1 VLKSVQI
8 KNFKIIEDS
17 SQLSLQP
24 FTVLIGRNGS
34 GKSSI
39 VESLDWL
46 GQAAYSGA
54 MSATE
59 PFQRIRDI
67 VRDWEPDASP
77 NFRIELVFDTEDIS
91 VGDVFYQLE
100 VGASDNTGE
109 TPKIVY
115 EELHTALGTS
125 KLIQTDGGTR
135 KKLDA
140 SGGLSRAGDSPDR
153 LTLADMV
160 DANLHRGGDLLK
172 NFLERS
178 VFLRLNPRSI
188 ASFAPARRKIT
199 QPRLLDEEGLGL
211 AELLS
216 QLDEETIQILV
227 EKLSFILQGAS
238 DLEAHKPESPADR
251 RFFTF
256 VESRLGEK
264 ALHKIPAWV
273 LSEGTRRVTAI
284 LAILLH
290 DNPPPLV
297 CIEEVENG
305 LDPWTLRYIL
315 DELTNAVE
323 RGTQV
328 ILTSHSPYLLNM
340 VPLENIVLCDREGQN
355 VTFSVGSKLEGL
367 DVFLDRMEIGDLYA
381 NRYLHRSVREE
392 I

>member
-1 VLKSVQI
+1 VLKSIQI

-17 SQLSLQP
+17 PQLSLQP
-24 FTVLIGRNGS
+24 FTILIGRNGS

-46 GQAAYSGA
+46 GQAVYSGA
-54 MSATE
+54 MAATE

-67 VRDWEPDASP
+67 IRDWEPGTSL
-77 NFRIELVFDTEDIS
+77 NFRIELVFDTEDFS

-109 TPKIVY
+109 LPQVAY
-115 EELHTALGTS
+115 EGLYTALDI
-125 KLIQTDGGTR
+125 KFIQTDEGTR

-140 SGGLSRAGDSPDR
+140 SGELSRAGDPPDR
-153 LTLADMV
+153 LTLAGMDS
-160 DANLHRGGDLLK
+160 NLHRGGDLLK
-172 NFLERS
+172 DFLERS

-188 ASFAPARRKIT
+188 ASFAPARQKT
-199 QPRLLDEEGLGL
+199 SPPRLLDEEGLGL
-211 AELLS
+211 SELLS
-216 QLDEETIQILV
+216 QLDEETIQILI
-227 EKLSFILQGAS
+227 EKLSFIIQGAS
-238 DLEAHKPESPADR
+238 NLEAHKPESPADR
-251 RFFTF
+251 RYFTF
-256 VESRLGEK
+256 VESRSGEK
-264 ALHKIPAWV
+264 ALQKIPAWV

-290 DNPPPLV
+290 NNPPPLI

-305 LDPWTLRYIL
+305 LDPWTLKYL
-315 DELTNAVE
+315 MDELTSATE

-340 VPLENIVLCDREGQN
+340 IPLENIIFCDRKEQS
-355 VTFSVGSKLEGL
+355 VAFSEGSKLEGL
-367 DVFLDRMEIGDLYA
+367 DVVLGRMAIGDLYTSQ
-381 NRYLHRSVREE
+381 YLHRSIRED